1 MKKLYSILLAALF
14 SASVINA
21 QNTIFTE
28 NFGGNYTHLESLS
41 NNSSG
46 YNHTGTGDF
55 THKIVS
61 GQGASGSKCFGQLDS
76 SGVSSVSRDLQLF
89 AGNTYEFKAYVKTIQ
104 SMSNVTLR
112 IKVNGLDVATSG
124 NTSANGAW
132 EELSCTYTP
141 SGDDMASL
149 MFVKT
154 GGQLANIDKIKVIC
168 TSCPDQNYVFDF
180 NDSKESWNSGGGSAL
195 SLGND
200 AMNIKAT
207 GSAAVAR
214 SGNLTADLNL
224 NASNYDRARV
234 TFRTPYAAGGAGA
247 GKLYF
252 YNLAA
257 GNAQFAVFDLPRDL
271 SNTTTFQTVEIDLT
285 STPTSGNF
293 SGPIARL
300 GFRAPWGITSGDTC
314 FIQKI
319 ELYNTLA
326 LTLTGIM
333 DFTVPTGGSTGKA
346 IQLTANQNISDLS
359 IYSLNTFSNGSTSGG
374 TPYTFPSISINAGE
388 HVLLCRDS
396 TALAAYFGSCW
407 NTFHHIVQGSQPTG
421 NGDDATVLYSKNS
434 GNIVETHGVVGVDG
448 TGQPWE
454 YLDSWAWKDT
464 AVSNVGNWVY
474 GAVNCT
480 DGSSSNATSNCPYP
494 LCNVSPPSS
503 YNVTLK
509 VNTANITVGANGM
522 YAGGGFLGGSDGL
535 LLTDTDGDGTWEGVA
550 SVNIGSGPNYYAF
563 FNSPNSSSDWGTKE
577 DLTGTTCGIST
588 NYNDRLLP
596 TITSD
601 TTILH
606 CFGNCAFDGTCT
618 APVSTTYDLTLSVN
632 TASITVGAN
641 GMYAGGG
648 VLGDAM
654 AVQLFDADGDGT
666 WTGTATINAGVT
678 GNYIFLNSPS
688 NGGDWGTKE
697 DLTGLA
703 CSDPANYNDRIL
715 PNITSDTTMLHCFG
729 SCETDGTCPATG
741 VNITFQVDMSQVS
754 DTFNIPE
761 LNATFNNWCG
771 NCNSM
776 SDANNDSVWDVVVSL
791 TPGDTI
797 EYKYSADSWTIQEMN
812 DPGAS
817 CTNGDST
824 YTNRVLVVPAS
835 DTILGVVCWASCD
848 PCLNV
853 PPTGIRDWIDNVT
866 IYPNPAKNILNIS
879 SSEIIQKVEVLDI
892 VGRKVISKSLNSFNY
907 QLDVSNLNSNVYF
920 INYTIKGVI
929 TAKKVIVNN

>member
-1 MKKLYSILLAALF
+1 
-14 SASVINA
+14 
-21 QNTIFTE
+21 
-28 NFGGNYTHLESLS
+28 
-41 NNSSG
+41 
-46 YNHTGTGDF
+46 
-55 THKIVS
+55 
-61 GQGASGSKCFGQLDS
+61 
-76 SGVSSVSRDLQLF
+76 
-89 AGNTYEFKAYVKTIQ
+89 
-104 SMSNVTLR
+104 
-112 IKVNGLDVATSG
+112 
-124 NTSANGAW
+124 
-132 EELSCTYTP
+132 
-141 SGDDMASL
+141 
-149 MFVKT
+149 
-154 GGQLANIDKIKVIC
+154 
-168 TSCPDQNYVFDF
+168 
-180 NDSKESWNSGGGSAL
+180 
-195 SLGND
+195 
-200 AMNIKAT
+200 
-207 GSAAVAR
+207 
-214 SGNLTADLNL
+214 
-224 NASNYDRARV
+224 
-234 TFRTPYAAGGAGA
+234 
-247 GKLYF
+247 
-252 YNLAA
+252 
-257 GNAQFAVFDLPRDL
+257 
-271 SNTTTFQTVEIDLT
+271 
-285 STPTSGNF
+285 
-293 SGPIARL
+293 
-300 GFRAPWGITSGDTC
+300 
-314 FIQKI
+314 
-319 ELYNTLA
+319 
-326 LTLTGIM
+326 
-333 DFTVPTGGSTGKA
+333 
-346 IQLTANQNISDLS
+346 
-359 IYSLNTFSNGSTSGG
+359 
-374 TPYTFPSISINAGE
+374 
-388 HVLLCRDS
+388 
-396 TALAAYFGSCW
+396 
-407 NTFHHIVQGSQPTG
+407 
-421 NGDDATVLYSKNS
+421 
-434 GNIVETHGVVGVDG
+434 
-448 TGQPWE
+448 
-454 YLDSWAWKDT
+454 
-464 AVSNVGNWVY
+464 
-474 GAVNCT
+474 
-480 DGSSSNATSNCPYP
+480 
-494 LCNVSPPSS
+494 
-503 YNVTLK
+503 
-509 VNTANITVGANGM
+509 M

-563 FNSPNSSSDWGTKE
+563 FNSPNGSSDWGTKE
-577 DLTGTTCGIST
+577 DLAGTTCGIST

-632 TASITVGAN
+632 TANITVGAN

-666 WTGTATINAGVT
+666 WTGTATINAGAT

-715 PNITSDTTMLHCFG
+715 PNITADTTMLHCFG

-771 NCNSM
+771 NCNAM

-791 TPGDTI
+791 TTGDTI